1 MTGIDRIAKDFFTG
15 VEVENSPAKG
25 MRTLFVVGIQDV
37 DTILRIVGDA
47 NALLDTSKH
56 IHHIYL
62 GANMSMHYLQYTDHD
77 EWRKWDRLIE
87 GLTQSSM
94 ISYITVDIT
103 SNQVEGFLEST
114 ASENNKVIPMVSVKL
129 PYTRLLNY
137 NTTIKIDDKGFDQT
151 NPGVWCHLLHDLMDR
166 ENFTPWT
173 AYKGDTPVN

>member
-1 MTGIDRIAKDFFTG
+1 MSGIDRVSKNFFLG
-15 VEVENSPAKG
+15 IEVESSPAKG
-25 MRTLFVVGIQDV
+25 MQTLFVVGLQSPEQ
-37 DTILRIVGDA
+37 IL
-47 NALLDTSKH
+47 ALAIENRCEH
-56 IHHIYL
+56 VYL

-87 GLTQSSM
+87 DLTQRSM

-103 SNQVEGFLEST
+103 SDQVEGFLEST
-114 ASENNKVIPMVSVKL
+114 ASENNKVIPMISVKL
-129 PYTRLLNY
+129 PYAKLLNY